1 MILFSLVFHCVVLL
15 LVAYTV
21 NAKSAYEILNLTTT
35 HFTDGE
41 LKQKYRALAKK
52 YHPDKFRNK
61 ANMADINA
69 KFLEIT
75 NAFEMLHNKPRNDDT
90 VESLSLDLSIFFSGR
105 TIKYTHHRKKKCTC
119 PVCKGTGVPAG
130 SPGPRACNFCGGR
143 GSVTQNFVFPGGA
156 TITVNTTCSHCKGK
170 GWQGAICLNCRGAGV
185 IATDTA
191 YNIVVNSGNIGF
203 EARMFGEGNAEK
215 NKRPG
220 DYVFQM
226 IPKDHPHFLL
236 DQNNAKNLIHNV
248 HVSLEQARGGFKL
261 KIPSLSLKKNEHR
274 YIDVPGE
281 PTILPGQVRLIRL
294 NDFTAIGGLTVNAR
308 VLTE

>member
-1 MILFSLVFHCVVLL
+1 
-15 LVAYTV
+15 
-21 NAKSAYEILNLTTT
+21 
-35 HFTDGE
+35 
-41 LKQKYRALAKK
+41 
-52 YHPDKFRNK
+52 
-61 ANMADINA
+61 
-69 KFLEIT
+69 
-75 NAFEMLHNKPRNDDT
+75 
-90 VESLSLDLSIFFSGR
+90 
-105 TIKYTHHRKKKCTC
+105 
-119 PVCKGTGVPAG
+119 
-130 SPGPRACNFCGGR
+130 
-143 GSVTQNFVFPGGA
+143 
-156 TITVNTTCSHCKGK
+156 
-170 GWQGAICLNCRGAGV
+170 
-185 IATDTA
+185 
-191 YNIVVNSGNIGF
+191 
-203 EARMFGEGNAEK
+203 MFGEGNAEK

>member
-1 MILFSLVFHCVVLL
+1 MSIHFYRVADACNIFDSLRQLSHHNKLRIFRGHGNRFIYVSCMILFLLFFCVVLL

-41 LKQKYRALAKK
+41 LKQKYRTGEK

-119 PVCKGTGVPAG
+119 PVCKGTGVPANG
-130 SPGPRACNFCGGR
+130 RSP
-143 GSVTQNFVFPGGA
+143 
-156 TITVNTTCSHCKGK
+156 
-170 GWQGAICLNCRGAGV
+170 CLQ
-185 IATDTA
+185 
-191 YNIVVNSGNIGF
+191 F
-203 EARMFGEGNAEK
+203 LWW
-215 NKRPG
+215 KR
-220 DYVFQM
+220 
-226 IPKDHPHFLL
+226 
-236 DQNNAKNLIHNV
+236 
-248 HVSLEQARGGFKL
+248 
-261 KIPSLSLKKNEHR
+261 
-274 YIDVPGE
+274 
-281 PTILPGQVRLIRL
+281 
-294 NDFTAIGGLTVNAR
+294 
-308 VLTE
+308 